1 MAVYGNVIRPG
12 KECRCRT
19 VAEMLGQ
26 YKSKDSIAAC
36 KLPNDN
42 EPLQKTKKKNLVIGS
57 EKNVICWIWHS
68 QLLHRSQL
76 IDNSLAFVIGR
87 RPLLHRSH
95 WGKKFNSNIPAEW
108 GRLDVFLF
116 TSPQYLLSYSAL
128 PEFDD
133 KKIRVRMLSNDGI
146 SNEVID
152 QLDENVSHMLHFDDI
167 N

>member
-1 MAVYGNVIRPG
+1 M
-12 KECRCRT
+12 
-19 VAEMLGQ
+19 
-26 YKSKDSIAAC
+26 
-36 KLPNDN
+36 
-42 EPLQKTKKKNLVIGS
+42 
-57 EKNVICWIWHS
+57 
-68 QLLHRSQL
+68 
-76 IDNSLAFVIGR
+76 
-87 RPLLHRSH
+87 
-95 WGKKFNSNIPAEW
+95 
-108 GRLDVFLF
+108 FLF